1 MQKPVLVA
9 GGCSFTDPNNW
20 QYFSKSH
27 GVNEIKAWPQVLADI
42 IKDKHGI
49 DYKVINTGRGGASL
63 SKSIDRIQRAVFS
76 EERNIKPH
84 PENLIVL
91 GLTDWWREYSTHT
104 EIDFNPAVHYMY
116 QLKDSIEKGEHPLV
130 SLPRH
135 ISNNPEDQER
145 ALRDCERMGIENFA
159 RDWLP
164 NYYVWGEY
172 RKRRIHYAFQQI
184 YNVITMAKALGYKV
198 LIYQLLYPL
207 PPHEHYLERFGLENP
222 LKQSMDAWLID
233 HMHEVFLYDVLKKE
247 ESIIGFPFVKV
258 LGGYNYEASINYQNE
273 KYCIAPNDGHPNQLG
288 HELIAKEFYN
298 AWKNTE

>member
-130 SLPRH
+130 SFEGH
-135 ISNNPEDQER
+135 ILNKPENQKR
-145 ALRDCERMGIENFA
+145 ALQTDERMGSVINVSYPEFRA
-159 RDWLP
+159 LSIDSGFELIKTIHLKIQWYLYRSSVYTTKWLP
-164 NYYVWGEY
+164 
-172 RKRRIHYAFQQI
+172 
-184 YNVITMAKALGYKV
+184 
-198 LIYQLLYPL
+198 
-207 PPHEHYLERFGLENP
+207 
-222 LKQSMDAWLID
+222 
-233 HMHEVFLYDVLKKE
+233 
-247 ESIIGFPFVKV
+247 
-258 LGGYNYEASINYQNE
+258 
-273 KYCIAPNDGHPNQLG
+273 
-288 HELIAKEFYN
+288 
-298 AWKNTE
+298 